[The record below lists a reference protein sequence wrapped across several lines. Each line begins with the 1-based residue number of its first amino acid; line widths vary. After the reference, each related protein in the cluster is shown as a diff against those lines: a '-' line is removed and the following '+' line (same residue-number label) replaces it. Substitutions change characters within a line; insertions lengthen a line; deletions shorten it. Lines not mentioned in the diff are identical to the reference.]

1 MLCRCWSHSRDSD
14 LPNPKHQERKVD
26 LNMQCPCLAFVY
38 NAHTDTKPQGV
49 VAGLCAGRALSVD
62 AAPACGFIATNTSSN
77 EMPEGQRAACGL
89 FVTLCCVI

>member
-1 MLCRCWSHSRDSD
+1 
-14 LPNPKHQERKVD
+14 
-26 LNMQCPCLAFVY
+26 MQCPCLAFVY